1 VSYATSFFPV
11 SDTGAGGTLLDPEE
25 GEQFEVGVKFQGLN
39 QRLQGYVAYYDLT
52 RQNVTEPDSTN
63 THYSV
68 QIGEQKT
75 KGFET
80 ELSAALTDQWN
91 LTATYS
97 YIPTAETTESK
108 PAVILASEL
117 TMCLKMPPLYQPNTS
132 LQMSNWA
139 GILVPVRIIKVS
151 VQHNVGL
158 IMYHYRAIRCMTS
171 VPVMKRKIGAQSS
184 V

>member
-1 VSYATSFFPV
+1 M
-11 SDTGAGGTLLDPEE
+11 
-25 GEQFEVGVKFQGLN
+25 KFQGLN

-63 THYSV
+63 THHV

-97 YIPTAETTESK
+97 YIPTAKILKVK
-108 PAVILASEL
+108 PAAILASEL

-132 LQMSNWA
+132 LQMSNWV
-139 GILVPVRIIKVS
+139 GILVPVRIIKVR

-158 IMYHYRAIRCMTS
+158 IMCHYRAIRCMTS
-171 VPVMKRKIGAQSS
+171 VPVMRRKIGAQNSA
-184 V
+184 